1 VEAGVAGPR
10 APHYH
15 VQRAS
20 GRLGHYLSDMRYR
33 FAIIVVSLLLGGCS
47 IQRFAIN
54 SIGDMLSSGGSVFE
68 SDDDPDL
75 IAEALPFSLKLLD
88 SLLQEQPEHR
98 GMLLTAARGY
108 LLYGYAFVGIAA
120 EEAELEDIERTRE
133 LRQRARN
140 LYLRAHT
147 YARRALEL
155 DYPGLAA
162 ALAADPESAVTTL
175 VESDDADV
183 ATLYWTAAALGLA
196 ISASRN
202 EPALLARLPE
212 VEALVGRAIEI
223 DEDWNSGTLHEFAI
237 ILASIESA
245 RVDEDAIDR
254 HYRRALELAAGR
266 RASVYVTYAE
276 TVAIPRQDREQFT
289 DLLQQAL
296 AVDVELEPDQR
307 LLNVITQQRARWL
320 LENIDEFIL

>member
-1 VEAGVAGPR
+1 
-10 APHYH
+10 
-15 VQRAS
+15 
-20 GRLGHYLSDMRYR
+20 MRNG
-33 FAIIVVSLLLGGCS
+33 FLIIVLSLLLGGCS
-47 IQRFAIN
+47 IQRYAIN
-54 SIGDMLSSGGSVFE
+54 SIGDMLASGGSVFE
-68 SDDDPDL
+68 SDDDPEL

-88 SLLQEQPEHR
+88 SLLQEQPDHR
-98 GMLLTAARGY
+98 GMLLVAARGY

-133 LRQRARN
+133 LRRRARN
-140 LYLRAHT
+140 LYLRAHA
-147 YARRALEL
+147 YASRALDL
-155 DYPGLAA
+155 DYPGLGV
-162 ALAADPESAVTTL
+162 ALAAEPEAAVRTL
-175 VESDDADV
+175 VGSEDRDV
-183 ATLYWTAAALGLA
+183 STLYWTAAALGLA

-223 DEDWNSGTLHEFAI
+223 DESWNSGALHEFAI

-245 RVDEDAIDR
+245 RVDEDTVEQ

-289 DLLQQAL
+289 ELLRQAL
-296 AVDVELEPDQR
+296 AVDVALEPDQR
-307 LLNVITQQRARWL
+307 LLNVITQQRAQWL